1 MAQHCRQWNSYTQ
14 NSLNIADKQENISN
28 FISFLFKKYF

>member
-1 MAQHCRQWNSYTQ
+1 MAQHRQWNSYTQ

-28 FISFLFKKYF
+28 FISFFI